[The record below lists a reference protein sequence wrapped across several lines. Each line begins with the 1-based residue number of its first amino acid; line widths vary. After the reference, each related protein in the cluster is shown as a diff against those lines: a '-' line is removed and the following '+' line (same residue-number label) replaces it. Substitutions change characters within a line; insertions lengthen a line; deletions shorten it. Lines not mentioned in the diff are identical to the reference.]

1 MYLPLT
7 LTLTLTLTRY
17 TATASTF
24 VDDMAPLLDTAH
36 TLARGIFAQA
46 PLRAYHA
53 TLKFAAVKAL
63 VFVTPIQR
71 ALLNAVFGR
80 AGPWWLHLA

>member
-1 MYLPLT
+1 MRPSPSSIT
-7 LTLTLTLTRY
+7 EESIV
-17 TATASTF
+17 STWVGF
-24 VDDMAPLLDTAH
+24 GFGLGLGFMTYRL
-36 TLARGIFAQA
+36 AQA

-71 ALLNAVFGR
+71 ALLNSVFGG
-80 AGPWWLHLA
+80 AGPWWLHLAEP

>member
-1 MYLPLT
+1 MLNN
-7 LTLTLTLTRY
+7 
-17 TATASTF
+17 F
-24 VDDMAPLLDTAH
+24 GDTGGAA
-36 TLARGIFAQA
+36 LARLGTGVAILSGFPLMFAGLKA

-71 ALLNAVFGR
+71 ALLNSVFDG
-80 AGPWWLHLA
+80 AGPWWFHLVQP

>member
-1 MYLPLT
+1 MTY
-7 LTLTLTLTRY
+7 R
-17 TATASTF
+17 
-24 VDDMAPLLDTAH
+24 
-36 TLARGIFAQA
+36 LAKA

-71 ALLNAVFGR
+71 ALLNAVFGG
-80 AGPWWLHLA
+80 AGLWWFHIA